1 MLIQKFHAALYPG
14 ESPAVAATGAKL
26 FSRQGHWD
34 GGSTLHCVAMALA
47 LLGKID
53 DPVWL
58 PYHEDGTERTV
69 WDHAWPHY
77 LHGLTLSELASF
89 IAELNIGVRPVL
101 RDGSATSI
109 LRFSEKELAAGN
121 PVIVGWNQPHPVSA
135 HAALVVGIE
144 GRQNGRTFE
153 PHSLLLLD
161 PAGDAPVLAGF
172 NARLDRHGDDG
183 VIYRSSSAARAICL
197 KGVVSI
203 GAIATCDTA
212 TAA

>member
-14 ESPAVAATGAKL
+14 ETPTVAATGAKL

-47 LLGKID
+47 LLGRID

-58 PYHEDGTERTV
+58 PYHDEGTESIV
-69 WDHAWPHY
+69 WDHSWPHY

-89 IAELNIGVRPVL
+89 IAELNISVRPRL
-101 RDGSATSI
+101 RNGDIASI
-109 LRFSEKELAAGN
+109 LRFSKKELIAGS
-121 PVIVGWNQPHPVSA
+121 PVIVGWNQPHPISA
-135 HAALVVGIE
+135 HAALAIGIE
-144 GRQNGRTFE
+144 GRQKGRSFE

-161 PAGDAPVLAGF
+161 PAGDMPTLAGF

-183 VIYRSSSAARAICL
+183 VIYRSANATRAVCL
-197 KGVVSI
+197 KGAVSI
-203 GAIATCDTA
+203 NTA
-212 TAA
+212 TGSAVA